1 MELIV
6 LTYEELQAKNA
17 ELIHL
22 VKELLLRISELEKQ
36 LGKNSGNSSKPPS
49 TDVFKKKVQNNRE
62 KGTNKSGGQ
71 PGHKGHHLTLVDTSL
86 VSELSYLPV
95 LGSCDC
101 GASLSESG
109 EILGYERRQVWDIP
123 ELHPFIKEYQL
134 EQKRCNCGK
143 LHKSSCG
150 YGYSIQYGSRIRALS
165 CYLQNEQLLPIERTQ
180 SVLSDIFGF
189 SQVSEGL
196 ILDSSWVCYQGLSD
210 WEEQQ
215 KKALQD
221 SEVLHVD
228 ETGFR
233 VNGKRAWGHVCAT
246 DKLTLYQYSPK
257 RGKEA
262 HEVHDILPFFSGL
275 MVHDRYSSYNNY
287 DCQHSFCNAH
297 LLRELKSLIEDG
309 QIWAIKM
316 YALVNETYKGFHC
329 AISLE
334 THYQAIIAQ
343 GLLDNPI
350 PKRINP
356 KGKIKKTASL
366 NLLECFRD
374 HKTEIFRFFHQ
385 ENAPFDNNLAERDL
399 RMFKLKEKIS
409 TSFRTE
415 KGAKIF
421 CRVRSYISTLKKQGK
436 TVWEYLCLFFDNKCI
451 QITYN

>member
-1 MELIV
+1 
-6 LTYEELQAKNA
+6 
-17 ELIHL
+17 
-22 VKELLLRISELEKQ
+22 
-36 LGKNSGNSSKPPS
+36 
-49 TDVFKKKVQNNRE
+49 
-62 KGTNKSGGQ
+62 
-71 PGHKGHHLTLVDTSL
+71 
-86 VSELSYLPV
+86 
-95 LGSCDC
+95 
-101 GASLSESG
+101 
-109 EILGYERRQVWDIP
+109 
-123 ELHPFIKEYQL
+123 
-134 EQKRCNCGK
+134 
-143 LHKSSCG
+143 
-150 YGYSIQYGSRIRALS
+150 LS

-189 SQVSEGL
+189 SQVSEGV

-215 KKALQD
+215 KKALQG

-246 DKLTLYQYSPK
+246 DKLTL
-257 RGKEA
+257 
-262 HEVHDILPFFSGL
+262 
-275 MVHDRYSSYNNY
+275 
-287 DCQHSFCNAH
+287 
-297 LLRELKSLIEDG
+297 
-309 QIWAIKM
+309 
-316 YALVNETYKGFHC
+316 

-385 ENAPFDNNLAERDL
+385 ENAPFDYNLAERDL

-421 CRVRSYISTLKKQGK
+421 CRVCSYISTLKKQGK